1 MALGASLINGLHLIL
16 LIEINMSIN
25 GFNMELAETIC
36 EVSQSSLLDPLLF
49 LVYINDMHCTIKYCK
64 VIVGRGVLTPPILP
78 TPPPPFFTPFYQKD
92 KRCQIYWGL
101 THVVFCWYSKL
112 ISHTQTQTQT
122 HTHHT
127 HTENT
132 LRS

>member
-36 EVSQSSLLDPLLF
+36 GVSQSSLLDPLLF

-64 VIVGRGVLTPPILP
+64 VIVGRGVLTPPPILP
-78 TPPPPFFTPFYQKD
+78 TPPPFLPLFTRRTKGVKF
-92 KRCQIYWGL
+92 
-101 THVVFCWYSKL
+101 
-112 ISHTQTQTQT
+112 
-122 HTHHT
+122 
-127 HTENT
+127 TEV
-132 LRS
+132 